1 MTALLQLEGVSSG
14 YGRTAVLR
22 EVSLAVAEGEI
33 VALIGANGAGKST
46 LLNTVVG
53 VIPTR
58 AGRTL
63 FAGAPMSGLDT
74 QRIVRQ
80 GITQVPERRQLFGTM
95 TVEEN
100 LLMGAY
106 ARADRP
112 GKAALAAALEE
123 QFQLFPRLK
132 ERRRQLAQSMSGGEQ
147 QMAAIARALMARPRL
162 LLLDEPSLGLA
173 PLIVR
178 QIMEQIVELRRRGCT
193 ILLVEQNARV
203 ALEIADRGYV
213 LETGRITL
221 AGSASDLLNDPA
233 VQDAY
238 LGGQGAGSRAME
250 ERIRAKA
257 AAYRTPG
264 AAGTRRA

>member
-1 MTALLQLEGVSSG
+1 MAALLHLEGVSSG
-14 YGRTAVLR
+14 YGRTAVLHEISL
-22 EVSLAVAEGEI
+22 EVAAGEI

-46 LLNTVVG
+46 LLNTVTG
-53 VIPTR
+53 LIPTR
-58 AGRTL
+58 GGSTL
-63 FAGAPMSGLDT
+63 FDAAPIDGLDT
-74 QRIVRQ
+74 ERIVRL
-80 GITQVPERRQLFGTM
+80 GVTQVPERRQLFGTM

-112 GKAALAAALEE
+112 GKARLAADLEE
-123 QFQLFPRLK
+123 QYEQFPRLK

-147 QMAAIARALMARPRL
+147 QMAAIARALMSRPRL

-178 QIMEQIVELRRRGCT
+178 QIMEQIVTLRRRGCT

-221 AGSASDLLNDPA
+221 AGPASDLLDDPA

-250 ERIRAKA
+250 ERIRARA
-257 AAYRTPG
+257 ETYRASG
-264 AAGTRRA
+264 GAGTAGD